1 MSGLKYLVNDFMHMR
16 NCPAIRVYEW
26 VEITEALYHGSIADP
41 AIRVYEW
48 VEITEALYHGSI
60 ADPAIRVYEWVEILI
75 CCY

>member
-1 MSGLKYLVNDFMHMR
+1 MSGLKFMDEGDTLCL
-16 NCPAIRVYEW
+16 NY
-26 VEITEALYHGSIADP
+26 P

>member
-1 MSGLKYLVNDFMHMR
+1 MG
-16 NCPAIRVYEW
+16 ARVF
-26 VEITEALYHGSIADP
+26 HPPP

>member
-48 VEITEALYHGSI
+48 VEI
-60 ADPAIRVYEWVEILI
+60 LI

>member
-1 MSGLKYLVNDFMHMR
+1 MR
-16 NCPAIRVYEW
+16 FAKTKDRNKMGARVF
-26 VEITEALYHGSIADP
+26 HPPP